1 MNRDFRILISE
12 PSGYSVEAMNIYNSL
27 GDVQLGPFSCADLR
41 KRIEDIHVVVIRLGH
56 KIDDAL
62 INRGRNLQVIV
73 SPTTGLDHID
83 LGAAQR
89 RNVEV
94 ISLKGET
101 EFLRGIPATA
111 ELSWGLLLAA
121 TRKIPA
127 ASQSASAGVWE
138 REKFIGHDLKGKN
151 LGIIGLG
158 RIGEMVARYG
168 LAFGMNVTAFDP
180 FRENWV
186 QGVQRSESL
195 ISMLEVSDAIM
206 VHIPLNPET
215 INLIGITEFQAMK
228 PGCVFINTS
237 RGGIIDESELIQ
249 AMEGGRIS
257 AAALDVIQAEAY
269 REKLVSSPLVDYA
282 KTHSN
287 LILTPHIG
295 GATVES
301 MHATELFLAKKLQA
315 FIQTRQDL

>member
-1 MNRDFRILISE
+1 MNRDFRLLISE
-12 PSGYSVEAMNIYNSL
+12 PSGYSAEALHIYDNL
-27 GDVQLGPFSCADLR
+27 GDVQLGPFSHAELL
-41 KRIEDIHVVVIRLGH
+41 KRIEDIHVIVIRLGH
-56 KIDDAL
+56 KIDGAL
-62 INRGRNLQVIV
+62 IKKGRNLLVIV

-83 LGAAQR
+83 LGAAKRQ
-89 RNVEV
+89 NVEV

-101 EFLRGIPATA
+101 DFLRGIPATA
-111 ELSWGLLLAA
+111 ELSWGLLLTA
-121 TRKIPA
+121 TRKILA
-127 ASQSASAGVWE
+127 ASQSASTGAWE

-158 RIGEMVARYG
+158 RIGKMVARYG

-180 FRENWV
+180 FHENWV

-195 ISMLEVSDAIM
+195 ISLLEDSDAIM

-215 INLIGITEFQAMK
+215 INLIGKAEFQAMK
-228 PGCVFINTS
+228 PGCVLINTS
-237 RGGIIDESELIQ
+237 RGGIVDESELIQ
-249 AMEGGRIS
+249 AMEGGKIS
-257 AAALDVIQAEAY
+257 AAALDVIQAEAN
-269 REKLVSSPLVDYA
+269 REIFVSSPLVEYA
-282 KTHSN
+282 KNHSN

>member
-1 MNRDFRILISE
+1 MKRDYRILISE
-12 PSGYSVEAMNIYNSL
+12 PSGYSAEAMHIYNSL
-27 GDVQLGPFSCADLR
+27 GDVQLGTFSHMELL
-41 KRIEDIHVVVIRLGH
+41 KRIEDIHVIVIRLGH

-62 INRGRNLQVIV
+62 IEQGRNLQVIV

-83 LGAAQR
+83 LVAAKRQ
-89 RNVEV
+89 NVEV
-94 ISLKGET
+94 ISLKGEI

-186 QGVQRSESL
+186 QGVQRSEYL
-195 ISMLEVSDAIM
+195 ISLLEDSDAIM

-215 INLIGITEFQAMK
+215 INLIGKAEFQAMK
-228 PGCVFINTS
+228 LGSVLINTS
-237 RGGIIDESELIQ
+237 RGGIVDESELIQ
-249 AMEGGRIS
+249 VLQEGKLS
-257 AAALDVIQAEAY
+257 AAALDVIQAEVN
-269 REKLVSSPLVDYA
+269 REILVSSTLVEYA

-315 FIQTRQDL
+315 FIQTRQDY